1 MLAKFETEEER
12 ALAHAKWACDEL
24 LNRLRKYHGEAQPA
38 PPKPVSKFLTPAEAA
53 AGAGYT
59 TTTIRRWC
67 RIHGIGTRRGG
78 GWLVFR
84 DRLDAYLET
93 INAKPQEAYESML
106 RQELERKK
114 AASRHESLFKQILA
128 SVCLEWMVTRDDIM
142 SPRKLGHIVR
152 ARQAAIYLT
161 DSLIK
166 NWTLMRIGMYFQR
179 DHTTVIHAINSVRDL
194 RESNEELDKKLSRIE
209 AELRPVETAA

>member
-1 MLAKFETEEER
+1 
-12 ALAHAKWACDEL
+12 
-24 LNRLRKYHGEAQPA
+24 
-38 PPKPVSKFLTPAEAA
+38 
-53 AGAGYT
+53 
-59 TTTIRRWC
+59 
-67 RIHGIGTRRGG
+67 
-78 GWLVFR
+78 
-84 DRLDAYLET
+84 
-93 INAKPQEAYESML
+93 
-106 RQELERKK
+106 
-114 AASRHESLFKQILA
+114 
-128 SVCLEWMVTRDDIM
+128 M